1 MLFGLKNGKNAIE
14 MESKCTLK
22 KYFDYNLI

>member
-1 MLFGLKNGKNAIE
+1 LFGLKNGKNAIE